1 VHSGDAELGQRQ
13 RDGRAS
19 ESEEGRPPRLG
30 WPMGH
35 DQHCCGFLAG
45 EFANDIWQKGPRW
58 VDPDS
63 LHLVH
68 LVRELLPS
76 RALASISLDRWSR
89 LAGPESSEGVVEH
102 YRGSIREGQPQRTP
116 AAEGSHGGRPLS
128 SKPQRCQ
135 FLIHP
140 RESSLLGTG
149 SGICACGQT
158 PGSPANA

>member
-1 VHSGDAELGQRQ
+1 MPSTYQRGTSGAFGAVTSTLTSPRKHFTRQVELL
-13 RDGRAS
+13 S
-19 ESEEGRPPRLG
+19 
-30 WPMGH
+30 
-35 DQHCCGFLAG
+35 
-45 EFANDIWQKGPRW
+45 GPRINRRLREW
-58 VDPDS
+58 LSQLYSEVQS
-63 LHLVH
+63 IHLVH
-68 LVRELLPS
+68 LVRVLQPS

-102 YRGSIREGQPQRTP
+102 YRGSIREGQPQRMP

-135 FLIHP
+135 FLIHA

-158 PGSPANA
+158 PGSPPNA